1 MITKNERRAQNR
13 FLSQNPRNWRSIVYV
28 FPKGHRR
35 EVTYVIS
42 AGSILRWEM
51 LLRVQTRGHS

>member
-1 MITKNERRAQNR
+1 MKEEHKIG
-13 FLSQNPRNWRSIVYV
+13 FYPRIPAIGGPLFMP

>member
-1 MITKNERRAQNR
+1 MVTKNERG
-13 FLSQNPRNWRSIVYV
+13 FYPRIPAIGGPLFMP

-51 LLRVQTRGHS
+51 LLRVQTRVHS